1 MMEYVN
7 RRSIIHDLNPLTKLL
22 WSVAIFAISL
32 IFDDPWFLAAVVI
45 SVLIVGFLGRVGKE
59 TLVYIVALLAIS
71 VVVFIFQV
79 FFRTGGRVYF
89 TVFPSFLPLVG
100 GWLPVT
106 EVGVLYGIAMSLRIM
121 SLVSP
126 FSVILS
132 TTQPR
137 DIIMALVEQLHVPY
151 DYAFL
156 FTTTLRF
163 MPVVG
168 AEVNTISQAQ
178 KSRAY
183 PVEGWNP
190 IRKVQALIPISLPIV
205 FIAIEKADRLG
216 LCMDLRGY
224 GSKSRTYLHTFQM
237 RLADWIAVALM
248 ALAVIGTIIAAVN
261 GYGRMPIP
269 Q

>member
-1 MMEYVN
+1 MG
-7 RRSIIHDLNPLTKLL
+7 L
-22 WSVAIFAISL
+22 
-32 IFDDPWFLAAVVI
+32 
-45 SVLIVGFLGRVGKE
+45 RV
-59 TLVYIVALLAIS
+59 
-71 VVVFIFQV
+71 
-79 FFRTGGRVYF
+79 
-89 TVFPSFLPLVG
+89 
-100 GWLPVT
+100 
-106 EVGVLYGIAMSLRIM
+106 MC
-121 SLVSP
+121 LVSP

-137 DIIMALVEQLHVPY
+137 DIIMALVEQVHVPY

-178 KSRAY
+178 RSRAY

-190 IRKVQALIPISLPIV
+190 IRKIQALIPISLPIV

-224 GSKSRTYLHTFQM
+224 GSKNRTYLHTFEM
-237 RLADWIAVALM
+237 RFADWAAVVVM
-248 ALAVIGTIIAAVN
+248 AAAVISGTAAAYL
-261 GYGRMPIP
+261 GYGRMIIP